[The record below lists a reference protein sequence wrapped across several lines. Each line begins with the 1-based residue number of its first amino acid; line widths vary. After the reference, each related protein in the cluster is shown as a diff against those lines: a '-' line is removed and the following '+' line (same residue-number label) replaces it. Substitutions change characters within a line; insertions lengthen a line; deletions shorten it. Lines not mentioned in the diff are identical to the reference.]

1 MSVTSTIAGVA
12 KGLVQPVAAIFEKR
26 EDRKKAVSIINA
38 ERSRAQTDGEIQISL
53 TDRQWELLSKKGEAD
68 TWKDEYITIVVT
80 SPFILIV
87 TGALQSAFGLGTEIL
102 DAVAEIFR
110 QAEAADI
117 DLGELMLWTVFAAI
131 GIKAVK

>member
-1 MSVTSTIAGVA
+1 M
-12 KGLVQPVAAIFEKR
+12 QPVAAIFEKR

>member
-1 MSVTSTIAGVA
+1 MSITSAVAGVA

-38 ERSRAQTDGEIQISL
+38 ERSRAETDGDISISL
-53 TDRQWELLSKKGEAD
+53 SDRQWELLSKKGEAD

-87 TGALQSAFGLGTEIL
+87 TGALQAAFGFGTEIL
-102 DAVAEIFR
+102 DAVSEIFR

-117 DLGELMLWTVFAAI
+117 DLGELMLWTVLAAI